1 MPDRKPYSV
10 ITNFGCHWKCPYC
23 IVRNT
28 GILVPET
35 DFALTERTVM
45 DLADGG
51 GMGFLSFSGGGD
63 PLWMLDARRA
73 EWYSTLTRRL
83 HALGIETEM
92 HTSMSPM
99 TERLYR
105 LASETEFTRIVYHLR
120 NVNMI
125 RRLSKRR
132 NELVR
137 VVFVVT
143 PDFTEDLID
152 RIVEEMKANPQV
164 DELSFRQM
172 VKPDYTID
180 HTCETYLR
188 AGHRKDWWYIEQG
201 DYNQY
206 IVNDRISGRYEDF
219 TKGHGLGR

>member
-1 MPDRKPYSV
+1 
-10 ITNFGCHWKCPYC
+10 
-23 IVRNT
+23 
-28 GILVPET
+28 
-35 DFALTERTVM
+35 
-45 DLADGG
+45 
-51 GMGFLSFSGGGD
+51 
-63 PLWMLDARRA
+63 
-73 EWYSTLTRRL
+73 
-83 HALGIETEM
+83 
-92 HTSMSPM
+92 
-99 TERLYR
+99 
-105 LASETEFTRIVYHLR
+105 
-120 NVNMI
+120 MI

-143 PDFTEDLID
+143 SDFTEDLID
-152 RIVEEMKANPQV
+152 RIVEEVKANPQI

-172 VKPDYTID
+172 VKPGYAID

>member
-1 MPDRKPYSV
+1 
-10 ITNFGCHWKCPYC
+10 
-23 IVRNT
+23 
-28 GILVPET
+28 
-35 DFALTERTVM
+35 M

-92 HTSMSPM
+92 HTSMPPM

-105 LASETEFTRIVYHLR
+105 LASETELTRIVYHLR

-152 RIVEEMKANPQV
+152 RIVEEVKANPQV

-180 HTCETYLR
+180 RTCETYLR
-188 AGHRKDWWYIEQG
+188 AGHRKDWCTSNKATTTSTSSMTVSAE
-201 DYNQY
+201 DT
-206 IVNDRISGRYEDF
+206 RISRKDM
-219 TKGHGLGR
+219 GLDAERIEKAAIAIFVAQTNWLPRTPTIDR